1 MWRVHRTID
10 ERGIHN
16 VWYTICRGG
25 GGVGGVRE
33 YVVIIPRTESFVPE
47 HSPRV
52 LSMRRCAS
60 KSSKIKMEL
69 EPGGEN
75 PVH

>member
-1 MWRVHRTID
+1 MVYYMQGW
-10 ERGIHN
+10 
-16 VWYTICRGG
+16 GG
-25 GGVGGVRE
+25 AVGVVRE

-60 KSSKIKMEL
+60 KSNKIKMGWNLAVKALFTSSRHCTTRSSISSVE
-69 EPGGEN
+69 
-75 PVH
+75 